1 MSAVTAPRSPRSGP
15 VIRTI
20 VVVAAGVVA
29 LWLAV
34 VALIAVFQRQLI
46 YLPDASA
53 PSPPG
58 DVEEV
63 GLTTRDGLELTSWFL
78 PVDAAVSTVLVT
90 PGNAGNRAL
99 RLPLARGLNARGH
112 AVLLLDYRG
121 FGGNPGSPSEAGLRA
136 DARAARDHLDGRDDV
151 DSSTIA
157 YLGESIGSGVASGLA
172 TEVPPVALVLRSP
185 FPELADVGRSAYP
198 FLPVRM
204 LLRER
209 HPVAQQLEA
218 YAGPVLVVA
227 GEDDAIVPPE
237 LSREVAEVADA
248 ELAMIPGANHNDLG
262 LLAGDPYLDAV
273 DDHLRN
279 AVAGGTGD

>member
-1 MSAVTAPRSPRSGP
+1 MIRAIGIVAVGT
-15 VIRTI
+15 
-20 VVVAAGVVA
+20 VA
-29 LWLAV
+29 LWLV
-34 VALIAVFQRQLI
+34 VVVLAAVFQRQLI

-53 PSPPG
+53 PAPPD

-63 GLTTRDGLELTSWFL
+63 TLTATDGLQLTSWFL

-121 FGGNPGSPSEAGLRA
+121 FGGNPGSPSEEGLRA
-136 DARAARDHLDGRDDV
+136 DARAARDHLDDRHDV

-172 TEVPPVALVLRSP
+172 TEVPPAALVLRSP
-185 FPELADVGRSAYP
+185 FPELADVARSAYP
-198 FLPVRM
+198 FLPVRA
-204 LLRER
+204 LLREH
-209 HPVAQQLEA
+209 HPVAEHLES
-218 YAGPVLVVA
+218 YDGPVLVVA
-227 GEDDAIVPPE
+227 GEDDSIVPPE
-237 LSREVAEVADA
+237 LSREVVEVADA
-248 ELAMIPGANHNDLG
+248 ELTMIPGADHNDLG

-273 DDHLRN
+273 DGHLRN
-279 AVAGGTGD
+279 AVAGGARG